1 MFEILEIQKIIDSK
15 ARITLIPEKGGIL
28 PELMAATG
36 ARTTDAPG
44 LASGAAMRPKPTPT
58 S

>member
-1 MFEILEIQKIIDSK
+1 MFEILEIQKIVDSK

-28 PELMAATG
+28 PEL
-36 ARTTDAPG
+36 
-44 LASGAAMRPKPTPT
+44 LASTSRSPDVPTPPTTARLKAPAT